1 MILKIQ
7 IYSFIVSYIYGF
19 AFFILLEINSKFIY
33 SSSLIIKIL
42 SSLLFIIFNTLLY
55 FIILMKINNGYLHIY
70 FFLSIILGYIS
81 CKTIYKKIVKRNNL
95 WYT

>member
-81 CKTIYKKIVKRNNL
+81 CKTIYKKNCKKK
-95 WYT
+95 